1 MVIVL
6 FVAPL
11 LAHLPNAAMAGILF
25 LVAFGII
32 DFAHIKKIVRASRS
46 DSMVLW
52 GTFLSTLFLAL
63 DFAIMLGVFL
73 SLVIYL
79 HRASRPRVRVRVPDP
94 RLPKQRFNTD
104 PSLPE
109 CPQFK
114 LVRIDGPV
122 FFGAVNYV
130 AERLRVIAKH
140 NSGQKHLLI
149 MARTI
154 SFIDVAGA
162 EMLAREANLRRLAG
176 GQLYFHQLHDSAR
189 ELLERGGYLED
200 VGEEN
205 IFYTK
210 GEAISEIFQ
219 RLDRGICV
227 RCDKRIF
234 NECRA
239 VPKVEIEGEAPA
251 AIEVQ
256 VSEKEDL
263 DAAH

>member
-1 MVIVL
+1 
-6 FVAPL
+6 
-11 LAHLPNAAMAGILF
+11 MAGILF
-25 LVAFGII
+25 LVAYGII
-32 DFAHIKKIVRASRS
+32 DFGHIRKIVRASPS
-46 DSMVLW
+46 DSIVLW
-52 GTFLSTLFLAL
+52 GTFLGTLFLEL
-63 DFAIMLGVFL
+63 DFAIMLGIFL

-79 HRASRPRVRVRVPDP
+79 RRSSRPRVRVRVPDP

-114 LVRIDGPV
+114 MVRIDGPL

-130 AERLRVIAKH
+130 AERLRIIVKH
-140 NSGQKHLLI
+140 NSAQKHLLI

-162 EMLAREANLRRLAG
+162 EMLAREARLRRQTG
-176 GQLYFHQLHDSAR
+176 GQLYFHQLHESAR
-189 ELLERGGYLED
+189 DLLERGDYLD
-200 VGEEN
+200 DISAEN
-205 IFYTK
+205 FFDTK

-239 VPKVEIEGEAPA
+239 VPKIEIEDEELAV
-251 AIEVQ
+251 EVASG
-256 VSEKEDL
+256 VEEEDP
-263 DAAH
+263 DAAR

>member
-1 MVIVL
+1 
-6 FVAPL
+6 
-11 LAHLPNAAMAGILF
+11 
-25 LVAFGII
+25 
-32 DFAHIKKIVRASRS
+32 
-46 DSMVLW
+46 
-52 GTFLSTLFLAL
+52 
-63 DFAIMLGVFL
+63 MLGVFL

-114 LVRIDGPV
+114 MIRIDGPV

-140 NSGQKHLLI
+140 NSAQKHLLI

-162 EMLAREANLRRLAG
+162 EMLAREARLRRKSG
-176 GQLYFHQLHDSAR
+176 GQLYFHQLHESAR
-189 ELLERGGYLED
+189 ELLERGGYLDD
-200 VGEEN
+200 VGAEN
-205 IFYTK
+205 FFDTK
-210 GEAISEIFQ
+210 GEAISDIFQ

-239 VPKVEIEGEAPA
+239 VPKVEIEDEEPAKEATEA
-251 AIEVQ
+251 EQ
-256 VSEKEDL
+256 EGVSE
-263 DAAH
+263 AAR